1 MNRLLDAFRGR
12 DKASAALLLLA
23 TLAAIAWANSPAGD
37 SYTSFWHTEVGLVVG
52 DWSLGLDLHAL
63 VNDALMAVFFFVVG
77 LEVKRELTIG
87 ELTERSRAIVPI
99 IAAVAGLVVPALLFW
114 AVNAGTDAA
123 HAWGV
128 VISTDTA
135 FLLGALAII
144 GPKHP
149 ARLRLFLL
157 TLAVV
162 DDIGALAAIAL
173 FYGDDLHV
181 GALVV
186 AAVLLVALVLVRRL
200 PVDHGPLYL
209 AGGVALWFALHEGG
223 VHATLAG
230 VALALVIPVA
240 APRRGDV
247 EQVADLT
254 RAFRQSPSPAYA
266 AAARRGIRRSISIN
280 ERLDDA
286 IGPYVAYLVL
296 PVFALANAGVRLD
309 GPTLEAA
316 ATSRLTWGIVLGL
329 VVGKL
334 VGITAAAALVP
345 RLGWG
350 RLAPGLG
357 IGRVAGGAAL
367 SGIGFTISLLI
378 VSLALDDP
386 RQQDEARVGVL
397 LASVL
402 AFALGWIVLDML
414 DRVRPNEAV
423 GAHLVRPFDPER
435 DHYVGRPD
443 APLVLVE
450 YLDFECPFCSRA
462 TGSVDEVREQLGDDL
477 VWVYRHFPLDRVHP
491 HAREAAHAFEAAERQ
506 GHGLELGRRMF
517 AHQDALE
524 REDLLAHAAEMGLDL
539 DRFEHDLDKAA
550 VARRVNDDA
559 DDAELMDLSGTPTF
573 FVGESRHRGPFD
585 AATLVAALEAS
596 RQEQDAQA

>member
-1 MNRLLDAFRGR
+1 MTRLLDAFRGR

-23 TLAAIAWANSPAGD
+23 TLVAIAWANSPAGD
-37 SYTSFWHTEVGLVVG
+37 SYETFWHTELSLGLG
-52 DWSLGLDLHAL
+52 DWSMAMDLHAV

-99 IAAVAGLVVPALLFW
+99 AAAVAGLVVPGLLFW

-144 GPKHP
+144 APSHP
-149 ARLRLFLL
+149 TRLRLFLL
-157 TLAVV
+157 ALAVV

-173 FYGDDLHV
+173 FYGDHLDVTALAIST
-181 GALVV
+181 ALV
-186 AAVLLVALVLVRRL
+186 VALVLVRFL
-200 PVDHGPLYL
+200 PVDKGPLYFV
-209 AGGVALWFALHEGG
+209 GGVALWFAMHEAG

-240 APRRGDV
+240 SPLRRDV
-247 EQVADLT
+247 EEVAELT
-254 RAFRQSPSPAYA
+254 RAFRQSPNPAY

-280 ERLDDA
+280 ERMHNA
-286 IGPYVAYLVL
+286 FEPYVAYVVL

-309 GPTLEAA
+309 GETLQAA
-316 ATSRLTWGIVLGL
+316 ATSRLTWGVVVGL

-334 VGITAAAALVP
+334 VGITVAALLVP

-350 RLAPGLG
+350 RLAPGLT

-378 VSLALDDP
+378 VSLALDDAQ
-386 RQQDEARVGVL
+386 QQDEARVGVL
-397 LASVL
+397 AASVI
-402 AFALGWIVLDML
+402 AFALGWVVLATL
-414 DRVRPNEAV
+414 DRVRPGEAV
-423 GAHLVRPFDPER
+423 GATLVRPFDPER
-435 DHYVGRPD
+435 DHFIGDPD

-462 TGSVDEVREQLGDDL
+462 TGSVDEVRDLLGDDL
-477 VWVYRHFPLDRVHP
+477 VWVYRHFPLERVHP
-491 HAREAAHAFEAAERQ
+491 HAHLAARAYEAADRQ
-506 GHGLELGRRMF
+506 GRGHEYGRWLF

-524 REDLLAHAAEMGLDL
+524 REDLLAHAVEVGLDVDRFERDL
-539 DRFEHDLDKAA
+539 DRASVH
-550 VARRVNDDA
+550 RRVADDA

-573 FVGESRHRGPFD
+573 FVGTSRHVGPYD
-585 AATLVAALEAS
+585 AATLVAALEAT
-596 RQEQDAQA
+596 RGGRDA

>member
-1 MNRLLDAFRGR
+1 VNRLLDAFRGR

-99 IAAVAGLVVPALLFW
+99 VAAAAGLVVPALLFW

-144 GPKHP
+144 GPRHP

-181 GALVV
+181 GALLV
-186 AAVLLVALVLVRRL
+186 AAVVLVALVLVRRL

-209 AGGVALWFALHEGG
+209 VGGVALWFALHEGG

-230 VALALVIPVA
+230 VALALVIPVS
-240 APRRGDV
+240 APLRRDV

-254 RAFRQSPSPAYA
+254 RAFRQSPNPAYA

-316 ATSRLTWGIVLGL
+316 ASSRLTWGIVLGL

-334 VGITAAAALVP
+334 LGITVAAALVP

-402 AFALGWIVLDML
+402 AFALGWVVLDLL

-435 DHYVGRPD
+435 DHFVGRPD

-462 TGSVDEVREQLGDDL
+462 TGSVDEVRELLGDDL

-491 HAREAAHAFEAAERQ
+491 HAREAAHAYEAAHHQ
-506 GHGLELGRRMF
+506 GVGIDF
-517 AHQDALE
+517 AHRLFEHQDAME
-524 REDLLAHAAEMGLDL
+524 RDDLLAHAAELGLDL
-539 DRFEHDLDKAA
+539 DRFEHDMDKAA

-573 FVGESRHRGPFD
+573 FIGESRHRGPFD
-585 AATLVAALEAS
+585 AATLVEALEAS
-596 RQEQDAQA
+596 RRSRDARA

>member
-1 MNRLLDAFRGR
+1 VTRLLDAFRGR

-23 TLAAIAWANSPAGD
+23 TLAAIAWANSPFGD
-37 SYTSFWHTEVGLVVG
+37 SYTAFWHTHVGLMAG

-63 VNDALMAVFFFVVG
+63 VNDALMAIFFFTVG

-87 ELTERSRAIVPI
+87 ELTERSRAVVPI
-99 IAAVAGLVVPALLFW
+99 VAAVAGLVVPALLFW

-144 GPKHP
+144 GPSHP

-173 FYGDDLHV
+173 FYGDDLRLGPLAV
-181 GALVV
+181 AAALVV
-186 AAVLLVALVLVRRL
+186 ALLLVRRL

-209 AGGVALWFALHEGG
+209 AGGVALWFALHEAG

-240 APRRGDV
+240 APLRRDV
-247 EQVADLT
+247 EEVADLT
-254 RAFRQSPSPAYA
+254 RAFRQSPNPAYA

-280 ERLDDA
+280 ERLHDA

-309 GPTLEAA
+309 GATLEAA
-316 ATSRLTWGIVLGL
+316 ATSRLTWGVVLGL
-329 VVGKL
+329 VAGKL

-345 RLGWG
+345 WLGWG

-402 AFALGWIVLDML
+402 AFALGWVVLALL
-414 DRVRPNEAV
+414 DRKRPAEPV
-423 GAHLVRPFDPER
+423 GLTLVRPFDPER

-462 TGSVDEVREQLGDDL
+462 TGSVDEVRDLLGDDL
-477 VWVYRHFPLDRVHP
+477 VWVYRHLPLERVHP
-491 HAREAAHAFEAAERQ
+491 HAREAAHAFEAADRQ
-506 GHGLELGRRMF
+506 GHGVEYGRRMF

-524 REDLLAHAAEMGLDL
+524 RHDLVAHAAELGLDL
-539 DRFEHDLDKAA
+539 DRFERDLDAA
-550 VARRVNDDA
+550 SVARRVADDA

-573 FVGESRHRGPFD
+573 FVGTRRHSGPFD

-596 RQEQDAQA
+596 RSSREV

>member
-37 SYTSFWHTEVGLVVG
+37 SYTTFWHTEVGLMVG

-99 IAAVAGLVVPALLFW
+99 IAAAAGLVVPALLFW

-173 FYGDDLHV
+173 FYGDDLQV

-200 PVDHGPLYL
+200 PIDHGPLYL

-280 ERLDDA
+280 ERLDGA

-334 VGITAAAALVP
+334 AGITAASVLVP

-357 IGRVAGGAAL
+357 IGRVVGGAAL

-402 AFALGWIVLDML
+402 AFALGWIVLATL
-414 DRVRPNEAV
+414 DRVRPGESV
-423 GAHLVRPFDPER
+423 GARLVRPFDPER

-462 TGSVDEVREQLGDDL
+462 TGSVDEVRELLGDDL

-491 HAREAAHAFEAAERQ
+491 HAREAAHAYEAAHRQ
-506 GHGLELGRRMF
+506 GRGLELAHRLF
-517 AHQDALE
+517 DHQDAME
-524 REDLLAHAAEMGLDL
+524 REDLLAHAAELGLDL
-539 DRFEHDLDKAA
+539 ARFEHDMDKAA
-550 VARRVNDDA
+550 VARRVDDDA

-573 FVGESRHRGPFD
+573 FIGETRHRGPFD
-585 AATLVAALEAS
+585 AATLAEALEAS
-596 RQEQDAQA
+596 RNRQDA